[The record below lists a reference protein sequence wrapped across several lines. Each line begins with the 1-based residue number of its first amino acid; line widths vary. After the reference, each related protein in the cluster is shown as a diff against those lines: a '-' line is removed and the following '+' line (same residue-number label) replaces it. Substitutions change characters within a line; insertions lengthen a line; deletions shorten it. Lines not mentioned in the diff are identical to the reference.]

1 MSPLGPIVADD
12 SAAALHAFNLSETP
26 GKVETL
32 PLPHPLL
39 DFAPIP
45 GSPGRLL
52 VSLDTAWGVL
62 KQNPGPGTDGRIKD
76 VSLSA
81 EQTDELH
88 KVLSV
93 VEVSSDG
100 KVRRLATPRV
110 TSDTS

>member
-1 MSPLGPIVADD
+1 VSSLGPAVADD
-12 SAAALHAFNLSETP
+12 SAAALHAFSLSDTP
-26 GKVETL
+26 GQVETL

-45 GSPGRLL
+45 DSPGRLL

-76 VSLSA
+76 VSLSS
-81 EQTDELH
+81 EQTEELQT
-88 KVLSV
+88 VLAV

-100 KVRRLATPRV
+100 KVGRV
-110 TSDTS
+110 V